1 MPTHDLTRALLRQ
14 QLAEL
19 LAILEGDPELLARVR
34 AALAPE
40 HPPALL
46 DRAGLA
52 RELATSPGTVDRLR
66 REGLPEV
73 RVGDQPRFELGA
85 VLAWLRRREGRAAQ
99 TSRVPGGRRSSQV
112 SLEDPAFQ
120 GCNWAG
126 GG

>member
-1 MPTHDLTRALLRQ
+1 MAPSDLSRALLRQ
-14 QLAEL
+14 QVVDL
-19 LAILEGDPELLARVR
+19 LAILEGDPDLLARVR

-73 RVGDQPRFELGA
+73 RVGDQPRFELAA
-85 VLAWLRRREGRAAQ
+85 VLAWLRRRTERAA
-99 TSRVPGGRRSSQV
+99 
-112 SLEDPAFQ
+112 
-120 GCNWAG
+120 
-126 GG
+126 